1 MQQELFDF
9 LSLLTLTGETC
20 LLNQN
25 EYFPI
30 IELEIN
36 KNSSFSFKLIA
47 FNQINPF
54 FCIKSLLIDLG
65 AVLSAPSFVA

>member
-1 MQQELFDF
+1 MPQELFNF
-9 LSLLTLTGETC
+9 LSFPTLTGETC

-25 EYFPI
+25 ENFPI
-30 IELEIN
+30 IESKIN
-36 KNSSFSFKLIA
+36 KNSSFLFKLIA